1 MLDKAAAKT
10 AVNDDIGEETRLELY
25 RSQVNIREA
34 EQRAYDLF
42 LQNLVKG
49 TSHLS
54 LGQEAV
60 AAGFATAMKKGDLSF
75 CTYRG
80 HAHTLA
86 RGVPVEK
93 VLGELMQRDN
103 GLMRGKGGSMHL
115 TSEEHG
121 VMGSYAIIGAH
132 LPIACG
138 AAWRAQYKRQDDVS
152 VCFFGDG
159 TTNIGAFHE
168 ALNFAAVWKL
178 PVIFVCENNFY
189 MEYTPIADV
198 TAVPSPAGDR
208 ASAYGLEK
216 IVIDGNDADVVY
228 RTANKAFDKA
238 RAGGGPSLIEC
249 LTYRHSGHSRADPAK
264 YRPEGELEKWK
275 ERDPIKIY
283 RERLK
288 QFGVSDDVDRQD
300 RRRREARGRRGDRGL
315 QGLAEPADGYPDHRR
330 LRRWR
335 LRMAELTYR
344 DAVIRGIAQEMTR
357 DEDVVFLGEDV
368 AKAGGVFKATVGLYE
383 QFGPLRVRD
392 TPISEQA
399 ILGAAMGAAMT
410 GLKPIAEIMFSDFF
424 AVCFDYIA
432 NEFPKSRYMTNGQT
446 KCPLVVRTGNGAGSR
461 FGAQHSQSVEN
472 WCMMIPGLKVVAPSS
487 PIDVIGLLAASVR
500 DPDPVIFLEHKS
512 LYATKGEVPD
522 GEILDK
528 LGTAKI
534 LRPGKD
540 ATILALALMVPRAL
554 AAAERLAKEHGIDC
568 EVIDVRSL
576 VPLDT
581 QTILGSVAKTHR
593 CVYRRGKS
601 AAVRLGRRDHVDHRR
616 RGVLRSRRPAGA
628 HHHAALPAAGR
639 RHSGRRHPADRRPHR
654 RSGEEDVE

>member
-1 MLDKAAAKT
+1 MLDKAAAKN
-10 AVNDDIGEETRLELY
+10 AVNDDIGEATRLELY

-138 AAWRAQYKRQDDVS
+138 AAWRAQYKKQNDVS

-178 PVIFVCENNFY
+178 PVIFVCENNLY

-228 RTANKAFDKA
+228 RAAIKAYEKA
-238 RAGGGPSLIEC
+238 RSGGGPSLIEC

-275 ERDPIKIY
+275 QRDPIKIY

-288 QFGVSDDVDRQD
+288 AFGVSDEAIAKIDADVKRVVD
-300 RRRREARGRRGDRGL
+300 EATEACKASPNPPMDIL
-315 QGLAEPADGYPDHRR
+315 TTDVYADGGFA
-330 LRRWR
+330 WR
-335 LRMAELTYR
+335 
-344 DAVIRGIAQEMTR
+344 
-357 DEDVVFLGEDV
+357 
-368 AKAGGVFKATVGLYE
+368 
-383 QFGPLRVRD
+383 
-392 TPISEQA
+392 
-399 ILGAAMGAAMT
+399 
-410 GLKPIAEIMFSDFF
+410 
-424 AVCFDYIA
+424 
-432 NEFPKSRYMTNGQT
+432 N
-446 KCPLVVRTGNGAGSR
+446 
-461 FGAQHSQSVEN
+461 
-472 WCMMIPGLKVVAPSS
+472 
-487 PIDVIGLLAASVR
+487 
-500 DPDPVIFLEHKS
+500 
-512 LYATKGEVPD
+512 
-522 GEILDK
+522 
-528 LGTAKI
+528 
-534 LRPGKD
+534 
-540 ATILALALMVPRAL
+540 
-554 AAAERLAKEHGIDC
+554 
-568 EVIDVRSL
+568 
-576 VPLDT
+576 
-581 QTILGSVAKTHR
+581 
-593 CVYRRGKS
+593 
-601 AAVRLGRRDHVDHRR
+601 
-616 RGVLRSRRPAGA
+616 
-628 HHHAALPAAGR
+628 
-639 RHSGRRHPADRRPHR
+639 
-654 RSGEEDVE
+654 